1 MHRTISLGRC
11 TIAVIL
17 ATILLTGPAA
27 GLAQLPLPPLPLP
40 SPTSATSSSLV
51 GSASAARVSVLGILG
66 TAMTTALA
74 DTGTLTS
81 ANNALDA
88 SMIAGGIPST
98 LSAETL
104 SASTISWPN
113 QVDSQASL
121 GNLSMTVAGV
131 GITADFVMAQASQV
145 LGTPGSGSSSLTNL
159 VINGTPIAV
168 SGAPNQAISIP
179 GGQVIINQQTISST
193 GAAVNALH
201 VVVSGVADVVVA
213 SDPGTSGGN
222 HVDLHRISRCTGA
235 VVIAIRQGAA
245 GIRGVRM
252 GATSNG
258 QYDHVARAVRS
269 AGRKPTVPTTNFAGT
284 VRAGSAPT

>member
-1 MHRTISLGRC
+1 
-11 TIAVIL
+11 
-17 ATILLTGPAA
+17 
-27 GLAQLPLPPLPLP
+27 
-40 SPTSATSSSLV
+40 
-51 GSASAARVSVLGILG
+51 
-66 TAMTTALA
+66 MTTALA

-193 GAAVNALH
+193 GAAAVNALH

-213 SDPGTSGGN
+213 DAT
-222 HVDLHRISRCTGA
+222 
-235 VVIAIRQGAA
+235 A
-245 GIRGVRM
+245 GI
-252 GATSNG
+252 S
-258 QYDHVARAVRS
+258 
-269 AGRKPTVPTTNFAGT
+269 
-284 VRAGSAPT
+284 